1 MPYAFVED
9 IAASWERYERFAAAF
24 DGPPPDGLLLHAAG
38 PTDEGFR
45 IIGVWESEAAWDRFR
60 SDRLGGTEPVG
71 EAPTT
76 VRVLRPAHVVHG
88 VTESVSGAGGG
99 GGPPPPRPTG
109 RDVSTAA
116 DPRPATGRAKEVTMH
131 VNHALRWIAM
141 ALAGVAIL
149 VAASAAAA
157 APAATCGICGKNL
170 IKNPSAEAGAGITAV
185 GAYGVVPGW
194 TNTAGQFGAASY
206 TFPNGWF
213 SKLSKGSPKRGKNYF
228 FGGTTTE
235 AVTAKA
241 TIGTQTIKLPSKAV
255 GRKVTLGGWI
265 GNYGTG
271 PSANMT
277 QVRADFAD
285 ASGTVLARLRI
296 GNDTTVAGTD
306 MAFRSRKGMV
316 PAGATQV
323 TIVVTFVGGNNYKL
337 AGADDLSLVLA

>member
-1 MPYAFVED
+1 MDSRSLTIEEVTVPY
-9 IAASWERYERFAAAF
+9 S
-24 DGPPPDGLLLHAAG
+24 
-38 PTDEGFR
+38 
-45 IIGVWESEAAWDRFR
+45 
-60 SDRLGGTEPVG
+60 
-71 EAPTT
+71 TT
-76 VRVLRPAHVVHG
+76 VSRM
-88 VTESVSGAGGG
+88 TS
-99 GGPPPPRPTG
+99 
-109 RDVSTAA
+109 
-116 DPRPATGRAKEVTMH
+116 
-131 VNHALRWIAM
+131 
-141 ALAGVAIL
+141 ALACAAVL
-149 VAASAAAA
+149 VLALAAAASATSG
-157 APAATCGICGKNL
+157 ATCGLCGKNL
-170 IKNPSAEAGAGITAV
+170 IKNPGAEAGAGVTAV

-194 TNTAGQFGAASY
+194 TNTAGQFSAASY

-213 SKLSKGSPKRGKNYF
+213 GKTSKGSPKRGKNYF

-241 TIGTQTIKLPSKAV
+241 TIGTQTIKLPASAA
-255 GRKVTLGGWI
+255 GRKVVLGGWI

-306 MAFRSRKGMV
+306 MAFRSRKGKV